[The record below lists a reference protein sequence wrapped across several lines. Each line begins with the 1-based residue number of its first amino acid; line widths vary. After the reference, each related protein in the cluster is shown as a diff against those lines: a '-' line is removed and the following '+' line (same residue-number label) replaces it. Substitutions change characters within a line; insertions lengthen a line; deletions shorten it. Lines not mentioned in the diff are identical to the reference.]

1 MEVKNIP
8 LHLTPLFPDLLGE
21 KPLIISGPCSAE
33 TREQV
38 ISTAKELEASGRVR
52 VFRAGVWKPRTYP
65 GGFEGVGEDALSW
78 LVEARDLTG
87 LKIGV
92 EVASPYHV
100 KVALAYGVDMVWI
113 GARTTSNPFTLDEI
127 AKELKGHDIAVMVK
141 NPIAPDMH
149 LWLGAIQR
157 LNSYGITRLAAIH
170 RGFGPG
176 HKTHY
181 RNLPIWKIPT
191 RMRQIYPSL
200 PFFCDPS
207 HITGDRSL
215 IAEVSQEAMDRCYDG
230 LFIECHCR
238 PDQAWSDSAQQITPN
253 TLSEIIQGLK
263 IGDCDPCL
271 GEDIERL
278 RQRIDEI
285 DDEIIRLLGERSAI
299 SEEIGHWKATNAKTA
314 FQSKRYE
321 FMMSD
326 RERRA
331 ERYGV
336 SPELARDIFDLI
348 HDASLKQQSEIIS

>member
-1 MEVKNIP
+1 MDAKITP
-8 LHLTPLFPDLLGE
+8 LSLSPLFPDLE
-21 KPLIISGPCSAE
+21 DHKPLIISGPCSAE
-33 TREQV
+33 TREQ
-38 ISTAKELEASGRVR
+38 ILLSARGIAEAGVR

-65 GGFEGVGEDALSW
+65 GGFEGIGEDALKW
-78 LVEARDLTG
+78 LVEAREETG

-92 EVASPYHV
+92 EVASPSHV
-100 KVALAYGVDMVWI
+100 RAALAHKVDMVWI

-127 AKELKGHDIAVMVK
+127 AQELQGHDIAVMVK

-157 LNSYGITRLAAIH
+157 LNSYGLTRLAAIH

-181 RNLPIWKIPT
+181 RNLPMWKIPT
-191 RMRQIYPSL
+191 RMRQLYPRL

-207 HITGDRSL
+207 HITGDRTL
-215 IAEVSQEAMDRCYDG
+215 IAEVAQEAMDRCYEG
-230 LFIECHCR
+230 LFIEAHCS
-238 PDQAWSDSAQQITPN
+238 PSEAWSDVAQQITP
-253 TLSEIIQGLK
+253 LRLKEIISGLK
-263 IGDCDPCL
+263 IGDCNPCL

-285 DDEIIRLLGERSAI
+285 DDEILRLLGERAGVSD
-299 SEEIGHWKATNAKTA
+299 EIGHWKSTNSKTA
-314 FQSKRYE
+314 FQSERYQS
-321 FMMSD
+321 MMMD

-348 HDASLKQQSEIIS
+348 HDASLKQQSEIIG